1 MRIKAVKSIKLSGWD
16 NKHCKYIEIF
26 AVDSILDKIW
36 VISTW
41 QYVCLK
47 IYSSSNLSASSVL
60 QVCFKIELVLVLDQ
74 KWIFSS
80 LLVLRAKVQFKVH
93 QKMNY
98 HSFSLFLLSLKR
110 KNELSVYSKIIVLRI

>member
-74 KWIFSS
+74 KWTFCS
-80 LLVLRAKVQFKVH
+80 LLVLQAKV
-93 QKMNY
+93 N
-98 HSFSLFLLSLKR
+98 
-110 KNELSVYSKIIVLRI
+110 